1 MQNSSNVFW
10 EMQGGATCHK
20 TTEIRAFINAQ
31 FQSCVISCRA
41 KVKWL
46 PYSPNLP
53 LFFGSYAIIHLCEQK
68 PSIIN
73 GLKKT
78 FQDMVH
84 MIPEQM
90 IQDPVGNIHKK
101 CNARKQ
107 AEGDHFESFL

>member
-1 MQNSSNVFW
+1 M
-10 EMQGGATCHK
+10 
-20 TTEIRAFINAQ
+20 IYLR
-31 FQSCVISCRA
+31 
-41 KVKWL
+41 
-46 PYSPNLP
+46 
-53 LFFGSYAIIHLCEQK
+53 EQK

-78 FQDMVH
+78 FKNMVH

-107 AEGDHFESFL
+107 AEGNHFESFFQYL

>member
-1 MQNSSNVFW
+1 
-10 EMQGGATCHK
+10 MQGSATYH
-20 TTEIRAFINAQ
+20 TTAESRAFINAQ
-31 FQSCVISCRA
+31 FQSCVISCKA

-53 LFFGSYAIIHLCEQK
+53 WFFWSYAMIHLRKQK

-78 FQDMVH
+78 FKDMVH
-84 MIPEQM
+84 MIPEQI

-101 CNARKQ
+101 SNARKQ